1 MDRSEIVT
9 RLLAHVSQHTP
20 ETAHAGFLIGHGLA
34 GEETLL
40 PGHDVILGMGCGRP
54 VDAGPDIAKW
64 MTRGQRRILLVG
76 IDQRFDFVDARGAP
90 ALLPADGFRGASG
103 D

>member
-40 PGHDVILGMGCGRP
+40 PGHDVVLGMGCGRP
-54 VDAGPDIAKW
+54 VDAGADIAKW
-64 MTRGQRRILLVG
+64 MTCGQRRILLVG
-76 IDQRFDFVDARGAP
+76 IDQRFDFVDARSAP
-90 ALLPADGFRGASG
+90 TLPPTDGFCGASG
-103 D
+103 H

>member
-9 RLLAHVSQHTP
+9 RLLARVSQHTP
-20 ETAHAGFLIGHGLA
+20 ETAHAGFLIGHSLA
-34 GEETLL
+34 GKETLL
-40 PGHDVILGMGCGRP
+40 PGHNVVGGMGRRRP
-54 VDAGPDIAKW
+54 VDAGSDIAKW